1 MNIAS
6 VSAETAAVIEQLED
20 WGPRTGADSGAP
32 MMSGRVLYEG
42 AGVEVGFWRCTPGGW
57 AIVDRPDTES
67 VLILEGRARITDES
81 GLMIE
86 LTAGS
91 ALVLPAGWSGR
102 WDILDTVVKH
112 YVTVAH

>member
-1 MNIAS
+1 MGIAP
-6 VSAETAAVIEQLED
+6 VSAETAAMIGQLED

-32 MMSGRVLYEG
+32 MMSGRVLYQG
-42 AGVEVGFWRCTPGGW
+42 PGVEVGIWRCTPGGW

-67 VLILEGRARITDES
+67 VLILEGRARITDAS
-81 GLMIE
+81 GSMVE

-112 YVTVAH
+112 YVTIAR

>member
-1 MNIAS
+1 MSIAS
-6 VSAETAAVIEQLED
+6 VSAETAAVIGQLED

-32 MMSGRVLYEG
+32 MMSGRVLYQG
-42 AGVEVGFWRCTPGGW
+42 PGVEVGIWRCTPGGW

-67 VLILEGRARITDES
+67 VLILEGRARITDAS
-81 GLMIE
+81 GLMVE

-102 WDILDTVVKH
+102 WDILETVVKH
-112 YVTVAH
+112 YVTIAR

>member
-1 MNIAS
+1 MSIAS
-6 VSAETAAVIEQLED
+6 VSAETSVVIGQLQD

-32 MMSGRVLYEG
+32 MMSGRVLYQG
-42 AGVEVGFWRCTPGGW
+42 PGVEVGIWRCTPGGW

-67 VLILEGRARITDES
+67 VLILEGRAQITDAS
-81 GLMIE
+81 GLMVE

-102 WDILDTVVKH
+102 WDILETVVKH
-112 YVTVAH
+112 YVTTAR